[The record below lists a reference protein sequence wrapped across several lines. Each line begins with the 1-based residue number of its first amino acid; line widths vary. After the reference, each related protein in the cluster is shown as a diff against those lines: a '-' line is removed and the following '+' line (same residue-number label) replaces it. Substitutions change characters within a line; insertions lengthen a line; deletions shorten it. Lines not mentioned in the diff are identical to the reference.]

1 MFNFKPRIAV
11 FNTIKKDDK
20 MMSRLGMFFKP
31 VLETTAYSI
40 GAAAVGS
47 GIYRAGT
54 YIQNKTKGQ
63 EQGQEQSDSF
73 RKDITLSLEHGN
85 EVHAPGIKLGY

>member
-1 MFNFKPRIAV
+1 MHNFKPYIAA

-40 GAAAVGS
+40 GAATVGS
-47 GIYRAGT
+47 SIYHAGT
-54 YIQNKTKGQ
+54 YINKKAKKQ
-63 EQGQEQSDSF
+63 EQGQEQS
-73 RKDITLSLEHGN
+73 KNDINVSLEN
-85 EVHAPGIKLGY
+85 DSELHASGPGMKIGF